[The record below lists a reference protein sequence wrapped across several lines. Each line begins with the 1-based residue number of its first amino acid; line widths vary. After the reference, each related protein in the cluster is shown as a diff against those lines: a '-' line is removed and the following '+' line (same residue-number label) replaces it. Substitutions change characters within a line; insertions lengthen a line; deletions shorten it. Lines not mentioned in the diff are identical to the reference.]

1 MGMKLSDLLDLFE
14 ECTPVM
20 LATVDGDRPSARPM
34 TLMKVDGELFMLTQT
49 GTPKIAQLR
58 ENPCCLVYR
67 ALSDGRGNGFVSLDC
82 TAEEEPDPAE
92 RSRLYGR
99 ASYASTYWKSP
110 ADPAFCL
117 LRLVPDGGRVMK
129 PGEDF
134 AAKVE

>member
-1 MGMKLSDLLDLFE
+1 MKLSDVLDLFD

-34 TLMKVDGELFMLTQT
+34 TLVKVDGELFMLTQA
-49 GTPKIAQLR
+49 GTPKIGQLR
-58 ENPCCLVYR
+58 ANPRCVVYHG
-67 ALSDGRGNGFVSLDC
+67 LSDGRFNGFISLDC
-82 TAEEEPDPAE
+82 TAAEEPDPGE

-99 ASYASTYWKSP
+99 APYAPTYWKSP
-110 ADPAFCL
+110 DDPSFCL
-117 LRLVPDGGRVMK
+117 LRLVPDGGRVML